1 MKKNKQFIKVVL
13 IGMTFLFCSFAFS
26 GIVANIT
33 AENTPNLET
42 PAVTGDITGNI
53 LDYGGVPTDWLVTQ
67 ADVPTGTS
75 YLLFEH
81 FGGFWADA
89 EKDPNPGDDLLCWA
103 ATGAN
108 MLEYTGWGFVTG
120 MEHDNTD
127 DFFDFYID
135 HVTDLGHYV
144 EDGLDW
150 WFDGT
155 LKDVNASVEDVDHTG
170 FWLGYTPSTYIWS
183 SWSKPD
189 TLSNIDNQ
197 LRNERAVGISIYGVG
212 GSGAHAV
219 TCWGFNYNASVNP
232 ATDEEDYYLGVW
244 LTDSDNS
251 KNVFNPDDIL
261 RYYAVEYDSTNN
273 WWWMPS
279 YGSGWYIWGVA
290 SLELFPGEQRPVAS
304 LANTV
309 GNEGSAIT
317 FDASSS
323 SDPDGDPLEYRWDF
337 DADGTWDT
345 AWSSSSTAT
354 HTWDDDYTGTVYLEV
369 FDGRLRDIDT
379 ATVTVNN
386 IAPTISISGDTV
398 DENGVATVS
407 GTITDPS
414 PLDSFTIVI
423 DWGEGTPQS
432 YTYAAGTTMFSES
445 HQYFDDNPSGTSSDI
460 YAISVSI
467 TDDDGGV
474 DSDSTTVTVNNVA
487 PIISVSGDIIDENGI
502 ATVSGTITDPGA
514 LDSFTIVID
523 WGEGTPQTYSYA
535 AGTITFSETHQYLDD
550 NPTGTPSDVY
560 TISVSITDDD
570 GGADSESTTVT
581 VNNVDPIVTEI
592 SMDQPNPQFIL
603 PIIHTLDFTGSFTDI
618 GTLDT
623 HTAIWDWGDSTTTV
637 GVVIES
643 SGSGIVT
650 GSHVYSAPG
659 NYTVTLTVTD
669 DDSEIAIDTFLVEV
683 VDAHG
688 ALDDLNDYIQSLSD
702 DAFKN
707 DPENSK
713 NAMSNKIDALHN
725 KLDAGDYKGAINDLF
740 KHLREKADGSID
752 GKPNNDWITNSEA
765 QDHICMKI
773 DDIIAY
779 LETFL

>member
-1 MKKNKQFIKVVL
+1 MKKNRQFIKVVL

-26 GIVANIT
+26 GIVANT
-33 AENTPNLET
+33 VAENTLNIDI
-42 PAVTGDITGNI
+42 PALTGNI
-53 LDYGGVPTDWLVTQ
+53 QGSILDYDGITTDWVVSE

-108 MLEYTGWGFVTG
+108 MLEWTGWGFVTG

-170 FWLGYTPSTYIWS
+170 FWPGYTPSNYIWS
-183 SWSKPD
+183 SWSKPEI
-189 TLSNIDNQ
+189 LPNIRTQ
-197 LRNERAVGISIYGVG
+197 LMSERAVGISIYSIG
-212 GSGAHAV
+212 GAGAHAV
-219 TCWGFNYNASVNP
+219 TCWGFNYNATLDPV
-232 ATDEEDYYLGVW
+232 ADKEDYYLGVW

-251 KNVFNPDDIL
+251 KGTHTPDDIL
-261 RYYAVEYDSTNN
+261 RYYAVEYDDVNTR
-273 WWWMPS
+273 WWMPN
-279 YGSGWYIWGVA
+279 YGGGWRIGGVH

-304 LANTV
+304 VSNVV

-323 SDPDGDPLEYRWDF
+323 SDLDGDALEYRWDF

-345 AWSSSSTAT
+345 AWSSSSTTT
-354 HTWDDDYTGTVYLEV
+354 HTWYDDYTGTVYLEV

-386 IAPTISISGDTV
+386 VAPIISVSGDTIN
-398 DENGVATVS
+398 ENGVATVS

-414 PLDSFTIVI
+414 LLDTFTIVI
-423 DWGEGTPQS
+423 DWGEGSPQT
-432 YTYAAGTTMFSES
+432 YTYPAGTTLFSET
-445 HQYFDDNPSGTSSDI
+445 HQYLDDDPTGTPSDVYT
-460 YAISVSI
+460 ISASI
-467 TDDDGGV
+467 LDDDGGT
-474 DSDSTTVTVNNVA
+474 DSDSTTITVNNVA
-487 PIISVSGDIIDENGI
+487 PIISVIGNIIDENGVVV
-502 ATVSGTITDPGA
+502 VSGVITDPGT
-514 LDSFTIVID
+514 LDDLIVVID
-523 WGEGTPQTYSYA
+523 WGEGAPITYNYV
-535 AGTITFSETHQYLDD
+535 AGSTAFSETYQYLDD

-570 GGADSESTTVT
+570 GGADTDSTTVT
-581 VNNVDPIVTEI
+581 VNNVDPIITDI
-592 SMDQPNPQFIL
+592 SMAQPNPQFIL
-603 PIIHTLDFTGSFTDI
+603 PIIHTLDFTGSFTDV

-637 GVVIES
+637 GMVIES

-669 DDSEIAIDTFLVEV
+669 DDTGFCTDTFLVEV

-688 ALDDLNDYIQSLSD
+688 ALDEMNDYIQSLSD

-707 DPENSK
+707 NPENRK
-713 NAMSNKIDALHN
+713 NAMNNKIDAIHN
-725 KLDAGDYKGAINDLF
+725 KLDAGNYKGAIKDLY
-740 KHLREKADGSID
+740 KHLRQKADGLID
-752 GKPNNDWITNSEA
+752 GKPNNDWITDSEA
-765 QDHICMKI
+765 QYHICMKI